1 MKLAFYVKCIFK
13 EIPHTPFTFPKNIM
27 KEDPLSLKQEG
38 FQKSPDNGS
47 DIGEGTATFSLP
59 KLSSVNIAHLELRI

>member
-1 MKLAFYVKCIFK
+1 
-13 EIPHTPFTFPKNIM
+13 M